1 MTTKSNLISGTFAYA
16 KVTEPSFK
24 YQSDTEKE
32 FTIDIVV
39 DEETYDN
46 FVEQYPKQK
55 GKIIKTSEF
64 EAVYKFPPVFPEEK
78 KQFILKL
85 KRPATFKNKE
95 TKEFQTIEQKYWPKI
110 LVKKGDKT
118 TPLKEG
124 VLIGNASTGKVSFEE
139 NTNDYGTFAKLKN
152 ILVETLIEY
161 SKDGDDAANDF
172 GLSTSIEGESD
183 FASDGNGGNVKV
195 PPSAK
200 TKVAP
205 KKPKVEEDD
214 SEMDPF

>member
-1 MTTKSNLISGTFAYA
+1 MTIKNNVISGTFAYA

-64 EAVYKFPPVFPEEK
+64 EGTYKFPPVFPDEK

-172 GLSTSIEGESD
+172 GLSTSVDGESD
-183 FASDGNGGNVKV
+183 FASDGNGSTVKV
-195 PPSAK
+195 PQSAK
-200 TKVAP
+200 TKAP
-205 KKPKVEEDD
+205 AKKPKVEEDD
-214 SEMDPF
+214 DSTDPF

>member
-1 MTTKSNLISGTFAYA
+1 MTIKNNVISGTFAYA

-39 DEETYDN
+39 EEETYDN

-64 EAVYKFPPVFPEEK
+64 EGTYKFPPVFPDEK

-172 GLSTSIEGESD
+172 GLSTSVDGESD
-183 FASDGNGGNVKV
+183 FASDGNGSTVKV
-195 PPSAK
+195 PASAK
-200 TKVAP
+200 TKAP
-205 KKPKVEEDD
+205 AKKPKVEEDD
-214 SEMDPF
+214 SDSDPF

>member
-1 MTTKSNLISGTFAYA
+1 MTTQNKIISGVFAYA

-64 EAVYKFPPVFPEEK
+64 EGTYKFPPVFPNEK

-85 KRPATFKNKE
+85 KRPATFK
-95 TKEFQTIEQKYWPKI
+95 
-110 LVKKGDKT
+110 KK
-118 TPLKEG
+118 
-124 VLIGNASTGKVSFEE
+124 
-139 NTNDYGTFAKLKN
+139 
-152 ILVETLIEY
+152 
-161 SKDGDDAANDF
+161 
-172 GLSTSIEGESD
+172 
-183 FASDGNGGNVKV
+183 
-195 PPSAK
+195 
-200 TKVAP
+200 
-205 KKPKVEEDD
+205 
-214 SEMDPF
+214 